1 MGIFDKIFWRVKEEE
16 SATPIK
22 FGRYSDSYKEK
33 EKYEDWD
40 KSIELFEN
48 GEFIPSLKL
57 FFNYLKEDGADNVSF
72 TEEGDT
78 IQFELYQ
85 GSKKVVGK
93 ADKNN
98 FWAEAKIAKASTLE
112 IGFLRRL
119 IEENFGLKYSRYALD
134 PDDNVTMVYH
144 SFSHDGS
151 PYKNYY
157 GLKELAT
164 SADKQDDIIVEE
176 FGSLSNINTGHTED
190 TPLHIKEIKYKY
202 LISHIEAAIKEVNAG
217 KLNIDQ
223 YPGGISYLLLEIVYK
238 CDYLLKPEGYTMKQ
252 FEEIHK
258 IYFQKDGKSPQYKNR
273 EIIKLLKKILERKKE
288 DFFQEWYDVKATFGM
303 TAPTAHANLANFIDN
318 ELSNLD
324 WYQNNNHFTVAQAVP
339 NYIVGYYLFNYS
351 IPAIDRALL
360 HLYYEVVEHEFMKEV
375 GMDKGY
381 ITKGKLSKSTI
392 KNKIS
397 SIFKQYRSIYP
408 SINPQYKVLKYDSMI
423 NFSKSYLIFV
433 RHLNLIKVAT

>member
-1 MGIFDKIFWRVKEEE
+1 MGIFDKIFWGAKEE
-16 SATPIK
+16 ADAPVVK

-33 EKYEDWD
+33 EKYEHWD

-48 GEFIPSLKL
+48 GEFIQSLKL
-57 FFNYLKEDGADNVSF
+57 FFEYLKEDNTGNVVF
-72 TEEGDT
+72 TEKDGK
-78 IQFELYQ
+78 INFELYQ
-85 GSKKVVGK
+85 GSKKITGR
-93 ADKNN
+93 ADEDS
-98 FWAEAKIAKASTLE
+98 FWAEAKIAKTSQLE

-134 PDDNVTMVYH
+134 DDDNVTMVYH

-176 FGSLSNINTGHTED
+176 FDSLSNINTGHTED
-190 TPLHIKEIKYKY
+190 TPEHIKEIKYNY
-202 LISHIEAAIKEVNAG
+202 LIGCIESVIKEVNEG

-223 YPGGISYLLLEIVYK
+223 YPGGIAYLLLEIVYK

-258 IYFQKDGKSPQYKNR
+258 LYFQKDGKSPQYKNR
-273 EIIKLLKKILERKKE
+273 AIIKRLKKILERKKE
-288 DFFQEWYDVKATFGM
+288 DFFQEWYSVKATFGI
-303 TAPTAHANLANFIDN
+303 TAPTPHANLANFIDN
-318 ELSNLD
+318 ELNNLD
-324 WYQNNNHFTVAQAVP
+324 WYQNNRHYSVAQAVP

-351 IPAIDRALL
+351 VPAIDKALL
-360 HLYYEVVEHEFMKEV
+360 HLYYEIVEHKFMSEV
-375 GMDKGY
+375 GIENDYVVKS
-381 ITKGKLSKSTI
+381 KLNKSAI

-397 SIFKQYRSIYP
+397 SILKKYNSIYR
-408 SINPQYKVLKYDSMI
+408 SINPQYKILKYESTI
-423 NFSKSYLIFV
+423 AFSKSYLIFV
-433 RHLNLIKVAT
+433 RHLNLLKIDA